1 MLSGFRRRRARRYL
15 RGMDDSFSF
24 GKPSRR
30 QVAIRSSRARA
41 PRAGSPGRSGAWRI
55 AVLVLGGIVAVV
67 GIVGVMTLMKR
78 GGEEIAS
85 SERTAV
91 SQIGIAQDA
100 EAKMTAQQTAAAVQ
114 QLYAE
119 QGSFDAIT
127 AGALHNFEPSSR
139 YTGGASTGPNVVSVS
154 SSSTG
159 VGLAVLSRSGTCFL
173 ERFTTSGVTYGT
185 GTSCAGE
192 AAASARASG
201 WPA

>member
-1 MLSGFRRRRARRYL
+1 
-15 RGMDDSFSF
+15 MDDSFSF
-24 GKPSRR
+24 GKPARR
-30 QVAIRSSRARA
+30 QVAIRSPRARTR
-41 PRAGSPGRSGAWRI
+41 RAEASSGPSGARRI
-55 AVLVLGGIVAVV
+55 WLLVLGGLVVVVA
-67 GIVGVMTLMKR
+67 IVGFMTFMKG

-91 SQIGIAQDA
+91 SQIGTAQDV

-127 AGALHNFEPSSR
+127 AGALHNFEPSSQ
-139 YTGGASTGPNVVSVS
+139 YTGGASTGPHVVSVS

-173 ERFTTSGVTYGT
+173 ERFTASGVTYGT
-185 GTSCAGE
+185 GTSCTGE